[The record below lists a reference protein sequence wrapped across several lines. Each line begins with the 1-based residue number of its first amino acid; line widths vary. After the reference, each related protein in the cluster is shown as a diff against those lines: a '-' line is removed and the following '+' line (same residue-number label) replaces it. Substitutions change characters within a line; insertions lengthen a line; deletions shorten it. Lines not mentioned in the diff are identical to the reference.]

1 MHLPRKEKIGEF
13 WEDTSKPVCVVGDLN
28 KVRMIMAVAPYDYK
42 LLEEDMEK
50 LGPDAMLDVTIRVPG
65 TAKGYYG
72 KVLKGEPT
80 PAGAETGAE
89 QVTRQGG
96 GHIA

>member
-28 KVRMIMAVAPYDYK
+28 KVRMIMAVAPYDYE

-65 TAKGYYG
+65 TAKGYHG
-72 KVLKGEPT
+72 QVLKRKAPY
-80 PAGAETGAE
+80 AEAKTLPH
-89 QVTRQGG
+89 QFTYHRSRPPP
-96 GHIA
+96 